1 MADATL
7 LKKPP
12 HSLPRN
18 SSTMPTR
25 VASLAA
31 ARSIQLVL
39 MDVDGVMTDG
49 SIYFV
54 DGKSEGRVFD
64 AKDGVGIWLL
74 RRAGLATGV
83 ISGRSSAAVRRRVK
97 ELAME
102 EVHLKVRNKQD
113 AYQDIL
119 DRRKLSHK
127 SVCFIGDDVVDLEVL
142 ALVGLAAAPSD
153 AHPEVLKRIAF
164 VTRAPGG
171 RGAVREVADFIL
183 TAQGKMGGLLR
194 ALLGEDH

>member
-1 MADATL
+1 MPSRVT
-7 LKKPP
+7 
-12 HSLPRN
+12 PRH
-18 SSTMPTR
+18 
-25 VASLAA
+25 A
-31 ARSIQLVL
+31 ARRVQLVL

-54 DGKSEGRVFD
+54 DAKGEGRDFD

-97 ELAME
+97 ELGME
-102 EVHLKVRNKQD
+102 EVHLKVRDKQKV
-113 AYQDIL
+113 YLEIL
-119 DRRKLSHK
+119 KRRGLSDDE
-127 SVCFIGDDVVDLEVL
+127 VCFIGDDVVDLGVL

-153 AHPEVLKRIAF
+153 AHPVVRKAASFI
-164 VTRAPGG
+164 TRAPGG

-183 TAQGKMGGLLR
+183 TAQGKMGRLLQTLR
-194 ALLGEDH
+194 GDRR